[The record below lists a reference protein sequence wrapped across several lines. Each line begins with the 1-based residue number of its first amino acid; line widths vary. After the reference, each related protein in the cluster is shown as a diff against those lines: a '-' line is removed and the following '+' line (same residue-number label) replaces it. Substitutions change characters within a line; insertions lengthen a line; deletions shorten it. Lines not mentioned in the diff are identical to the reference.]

1 MPPAKD
7 PDGTGPETLNSF
19 LWWPGLRTWLI
30 IFVDLEECWAQ
41 SDLSGTTSPSEHH
54 HLLPRCMKYT
64 ILCHRYNFPPWAAIA
79 FAFEVSHSTYKP
91 SRKYDWLIAPWA
103 VYSSLWGCSRRS
115 FHSTNIINGGVFAD
129 TQFPPFSVSSAS
141 WNVFPA
147 SFFGWSLMFAA
158 SVSLLSSSFE
168 GIGFSVV

>member
-19 LWWPGLRTWLI
+19 CDGQGSERDWDHLCGFGRVLSTIRFIRNNFTFRTPPPSSQMYEVHNTVPQIQFSTMGCYCLRFWSFSL
-30 IFVDLEECWAQ
+30 
-41 SDLSGTTSPSEHH
+41 
-54 HLLPRCMKYT
+54 
-64 ILCHRYNFPPWAAIA
+64 
-79 FAFEVSHSTYKP
+79 YKP

-129 TQFPPFSVSSAS
+129 TQFSPFSVSSAS

>member
-115 FHSTNIINGGVFAD
+115 FPLYKHNQWGCFRWYTISSILCKLCILKCLPCELLWLKPDVCCICFSII
-129 TQFPPFSVSSAS
+129 
-141 WNVFPA
+141 
-147 SFFGWSLMFAA
+147 
-158 SVSLLSSSFE
+158 
-168 GIGFSVV
+168 